1 MNHIPQL
8 NRDLAPFEHAVLGLM
23 CQGLTNRA
31 IAQET
36 RHTEKTIENTISR
49 SAQAFDIKAG
59 ADCNLRVTLAFA
71 YRMHFGDTAMDQLL
85 TNNQHFQ
92 TSTTAPTLQSA

>member
-49 SAQAFDIKAG
+49 SAQAFNIKAG

-71 YRMHFGDTAMDQLL
+71 YRMHYGDAAMDQLL
-85 TNNQHFQ
+85 ASARQ
-92 TSTTAPTLQSA
+92 SSVAAAEPTLQSA

>member
-1 MNHIPQL
+1 MNHLPQL

-49 SAQAFDIKAG
+49 AAQAFEIKAG
-59 ADCNLRVTLAFA
+59 ADCNLRVSLAFA

-85 TNNQHFQ
+85 ARTQQPETNV
-92 TSTTAPTLQSA
+92 TMPTLQTA